1 MPNVQLTGKQSDFL
15 KIVVAAAGRGDLET
29 VRQLLDDNPA
39 WIHTVGSHGRTML
52 WEAAYRGKLEMV
64 GFLLERGADINLPG
78 CYHIQHRIEISPYC
92 VARYEGRDTV
102 AAFLL
107 QQGATIDI
115 HTAAYLGDYDTVRSH
130 LDNDPSLV
138 NSGYLQAVMLPAGQ
152 PHTFEHR
159 EAAWA
164 TPLCYAIRSKDPAI
178 VALLIS
184 RGAVIKP
191 YSERFLDYAASDE
204 RVEIAKLL
212 LENGADPS
220 KAPRILDDGS
230 EISALFKRY
239 GIPPKDINAMGT
251 GGWPPLVYACRGD
264 NREHPDEVQEILD
277 LGADIDVRNYKGKTA
292 LHYAAKA
299 GFSKVINLLIK
310 NEATVDAT
318 DDNGE
323 TPLFEAIR
331 STIKNGEKQRA
342 ALEALLTKGANPNFK
357 NRKGLTPLQVAKQM
371 RRADAGK
378 IVELLQKYSTVEI
391 LPKQKT

>member
-1 MPNVQLTGKQSDFL
+1 MPNVQLTGNQSDFL
-15 KIVVAAAGRGDLET
+15 KIVVAATGRGDLET
-29 VRQLLDDNPA
+29 VRYLLDDNPA

-64 GFLLERGADINLPG
+64 EFLLERGADISLPG

-92 VARYEGRDTV
+92 VARYEGRDNV
-102 AAFLL
+102 AEFLL

-115 HTAAYLGDYDTVRSH
+115 HTAAYLGDYDAVRSH
-130 LDNDPSLV
+130 LDNNPSLV
-138 NSGYLQAVMLPAGQ
+138 NRGYLQAVMLPAGQ

-164 TPLCYAIRSKDPAI
+164 TPLCYAIRSKDSAI

-184 RGAVIKP
+184 RGAIIKP

-204 RVEIAKLL
+204 RLEIAKLL

-264 NREHPDEVQEILD
+264 NREHPDKVQELLD

-299 GFSKVINLLIK
+299 GFSEVINLLIEK
-310 NEATVDAT
+310 GATVDAT
-318 DDNGE
+318 DNNGE
-323 TPLFEAIR
+323 TPLFDAIR
-331 STIKNGEKQRA
+331 SRIKSGEKQRM
-342 ALEALLTKGANPNFK
+342 ALEALLINGADPNLK
-357 NRKGLTPLQVAKQM
+357 NRKGLTPLQVAQRM
-371 RRADAGK
+371 RRADRDK
-378 IVELLQKYSTVEI
+378 VVELLRTYNDRLVRR
-391 LPKQKT
+391 LG

>member
-1 MPNVQLTGKQSDFL
+1 MSTVRLTGKQSDFL

-78 CYHIQHRIEISPYC
+78 CYHIQHRVEISPYC

-102 AAFLL
+102 AAFLI
-107 QQGATIDI
+107 QQGATLDI
-115 HTAAYLGDYDTVRSH
+115 HTAAYLGDYDAVRSH
-130 LDNDPSLV
+130 LDSDPDLV
-138 NSGYLQAVMLPAGQ
+138 NSGYLQAVMLPSGG

-159 EAAWA
+159 ETAWA
-164 TPLCYAIRSKDPAI
+164 TPLCYAIRSKNPAI

-184 RGAVIKP
+184 RGAVIEP

-204 RVEIAKLL
+204 RIEIAKLL

-220 KAPRILDDGS
+220 KAPRLLDDVS
-230 EISALFKRY
+230 EISTLFKRY

-264 NREHPDEVQEILD
+264 NREHPDKVQRLLD

-299 GFSKVINLLIK
+299 GFLKVIELLMEK
-310 NEATVDAT
+310 GATVDAMDT
-318 DDNGE
+318 NGE

-331 STIKNGEKQRA
+331 STIKDGEKQRA
-342 ALEALLTKGANPNFK
+342 AIAALLSNGADPNLKNGKGI
-357 NRKGLTPLQVAKQM
+357 TPLQVAKRM
-371 RRADAGK
+371 RRTDRDK
-378 IVELLQKYSTVEI
+378 VVEILQRYSTV
-391 LPKQKT
+391 